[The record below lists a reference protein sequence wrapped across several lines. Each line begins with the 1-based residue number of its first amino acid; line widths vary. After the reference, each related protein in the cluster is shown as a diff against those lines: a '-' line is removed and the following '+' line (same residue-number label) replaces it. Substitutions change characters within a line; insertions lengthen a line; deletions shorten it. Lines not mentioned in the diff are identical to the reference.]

1 MSSMTTFSSKIDSA
15 DLFLPFDFLSQ
26 LSIGE
31 TISGA
36 TVTATLFSGTD
47 ASPSAIISGAASV
60 SGPIVTQKVID
71 GVVGVVYL
79 LTCTITTSLAAT
91 KIIQGY
97 LAVVDINPFE
107 A

>member
-1 MSSMTTFSSKIDSA
+1 MSSTIALPRKIDSE
-15 DLFLPFDFLSQ
+15 DLFIQFDFLSQ
-26 LSIGE
+26 LASGE

-47 ASPSAIISGAASV
+47 GTPSAIISGAASV
-60 SGPIVTQKVID
+60 SGSIVTQKVID
-71 GVVGVVYL
+71 GVVGVIYL
-79 LTCTITTSLAAT
+79 LTCTVTTSLSAV

-97 LAVVDINPFE
+97 LAVLDTNPFE